1 MALTQNF
8 KVNQLSKDLGMKS
21 KDLMEMLAS
30 HGIEAKTQSAL
41 EPDEFGILL
50 NVLTKDNQISGI
62 EDYLDGITYIPSK
75 KKKEAKPAEA
85 APAATAVPSEKA
97 EPVVEEKP
105 EPKVEKADEDQ
116 EFEVLKDNE
125 VQVLG
130 TVTREML
137 VELADATKQ
146 PTLSVKAYAVQYDEA
161 IETISTAA
169 SA

>member
-1 MALTQNF
+1 
-8 KVNQLSKDLGMKS
+8 V
-21 KDLMEMLAS
+21 
-30 HGIEAKTQSAL
+30 
-41 EPDEFGILL
+41 
-50 NVLTKDNQISGI
+50 
-62 EDYLDGITYIPSK
+62 YYC
-75 KKKEAKPAEA
+75 
-85 APAATAVPSEKA
+85 
-97 EPVVEEKP
+97 
-105 EPKVEKADEDQ
+105 KVEKADEDQ

-169 SA
+169 SAWALVQNENSQITP